1 MGYPKTSAKFLPD
14 RQPALI
20 QRANQ
25 QACSPTGERPRNA
38 VAAGDMHYKF
48 HAICRHH
55 SAHVLT
61 HARPARV
68 TWASQIGRAHVCTP
82 VTNAQLV
89 CRLLLEK
96 KNMMPT
102 RMTTRTRSH

>member
-68 TWASQIGRAHVCTP
+68 TWASRIVRHLSAATSAVLHEERA
-82 VTNAQLV
+82 
-89 CRLLLEK
+89 
-96 KNMMPT
+96 
-102 RMTTRTRSH
+102 